1 MKKFLL
7 LLPVLVLMQV
17 TLLAQYAEGIKLL
30 NYDKNKSAKEVFQKL
45 ADANPQDPQAIY
57 WLGQAL
63 LATDGGEP
71 GKEQIAAAKALY
83 QKGLASVGS
92 NPWLVVG
99 MGHIELL
106 ERGDIN
112 SVKQKFEQ
120 AITASTETKGKNKG
134 QVNAGILNAIG
145 RANAKIASGVGDN
158 LYAIEKLNQA
168 GQTDLTNPDIFI
180 NKGINYL
187 KMGGENGGEAVKAYQ
202 EALTRDPKSAL
213 AFYRIGKVY
222 QSQNNKEL
230 FEQNFDNAITADPAC
245 PLPYFA
251 YYLYYANR
259 DVNRAKEYLDKYVA
273 TADKDP
279 QTDFFVADYLFRAG
293 KNDESLLKVAELEK
307 SVGTTELPRLNML
320 YAYNYDR
327 KGDSVQA
334 KSYLE
339 KFFANAPAEKI
350 ESTDYELA
358 VKVLTRFPGSEVQA
372 AGYLEK
378 AIATDTSRINKQ
390 NYMQQAADMFAKA
403 KNFSEQLNWLKRL
416 VSFKGT
422 TSEADYYKLTAS
434 ALGAKDYAQTI
445 ELAKTYMAVYPDKPQ
460 PYSFFRRAAIA
471 SDPDTT
477 SGKGVE
483 NLAYLDS
490 IYGLNKDKF
499 KRELFLN
506 KYYTILYYINKQN
519 SLKKSPDFKVKSD
532 GTKTEVVDQFLAIC
546 QKSLLVTD
554 QMIELYPDVNDD
566 NNKFAQGVKTEI
578 QKNIDYYSKPP
589 VKKPNAPAAP
599 PVKG

>member
-1 MKKFLL
+1 MKKSLL
-7 LLPVLVLMQV
+7 FLPVLVLMQV

-30 NYDKNKSAKEVFQKL
+30 NYEKNKSAKEVFQKL
-45 ADANPQDPQAIY
+45 VDANPQDPQATY

-71 GKEQIAAAKALY
+71 SKDQVAAAKALY
-83 QKGLASVGS
+83 QKGLASIGS

-134 QVNAGILNAIG
+134 QANAGILNAIG
-145 RANAKIASGVGDN
+145 RANAKIASGAGDN

-168 GQTDLTNPDIFI
+168 GQNDLTNPDIFI
-180 NKGINYL
+180 NKGINYR
-187 KMGGENGGEAVKAYQ
+187 KMGGEYGGEAVKAYQ
-202 EALTRDPKSAL
+202 EALTRDPKSAM
-213 AFYRIGKVY
+213 AFYHIGKIY
-222 QSQNNKEL
+222 QTQNNKEL
-230 FEQNFDNAITADPAC
+230 FEQNFDNAIAADPAC

-251 YYLYYANR
+251 YYLNYANR
-259 DVNRAKEYLDKYVA
+259 DVNRAKEYLDKYVS

-279 QTDFFVADYLFRAG
+279 KTDYFVAEYLFRAG
-293 KNDESLLKVAELEK
+293 KNDESLAKVQELDN
-307 SVGTTELPRLNML
+307 SVGTTVLPRLNML

-339 KFFANAPAEKI
+339 KFFANAPADKI
-350 ESTDYELA
+350 EPTDYELA
-358 VKVLTRFPGSEVQA
+358 VKILTRFPGSEMQA
-372 AGYLEK
+372 ASYLEK
-378 AIATDTSRINKQ
+378 AIASDTSRVNKQ
-390 NYMQQAADMFAKA
+390 SYMQQAADMFAKA
-403 KNFSEQLNWLKRL
+403 KNPAEQLKWLKRS
-416 VSFKGT
+416 VEFKGT
-422 TSEADYYKLTAS
+422 TSEADYYKMSAA
-434 ALGAKDYAQTI
+434 ALGAKDVAQTMEI
-445 ELAKTYMAVYPDKPQ
+445 AKNYMAAHPDKPQ
-460 PYSFFRRAAIA
+460 PYSFYRRAAIA

-483 NLAYLDS
+483 NLQYLDS
-490 IYGLNKDKF
+490 LYGLNKDKY
-499 KRELFLN
+499 KKELFLN

-519 SLKKSPDFKVKSD
+519 ALKKSPDFKVKSD
-532 GTKTEVVDQFLAIC
+532 GTKTEIVDQFLAIC
-546 QKSLLVTD
+546 QKSLQVTD

-566 NNKFAQGVKTEI
+566 NNKFAQSVKAEI
-578 QKNIDYYSKPP
+578 QKNYDYYSKPP
-589 VKKPNAPAAP
+589 VKKANTPVAP
-599 PVKG
+599 PAKG

>member
-134 QVNAGILNAIG
+134 QANAGILNAIG

-279 QTDFFVADYLFRAG
+279 QTDFFEAYYLFRAG

-378 AIATDTSRINKQ
+378 AIATDTSTINKQ

-416 VSFKGT
+416 VSLKGT
-422 TSEADYYKLTAS
+422 TTEADYYKLTAS

-445 ELAKTYMAVYPDKPQ
+445 ELAKTYMAAYPDKPQ

-566 NNKFAQGVKTEI
+566 NNKFAQGVKSEI

>member
-1 MKKFLL
+1 MKKSLL
-7 LLPVLVLMQV
+7 FLPVLVLMQV

-30 NYDKNKSAKEVFQKL
+30 NYEKNKSAKEVFQKL
-45 ADANPQDPQAIY
+45 VDANPQDPQAIY

-63 LATDGGEP
+63 LATYGGEP
-71 GKEQIAAAKALY
+71 SKDQVAAAKALY

-92 NPWLVVG
+92 HPWLVVG

-120 AITASTETKGKNKG
+120 AITASTETKGKSKG
-134 QVNAGILNAIG
+134 QANPGILNAIG
-145 RANAKIASGVGDN
+145 RANAKVASGAGDN

-168 GQTDLTNPDIFI
+168 GQNDLTNPDIFI

-202 EALTRDPKSAL
+202 EALARDPKSAL
-213 AFYRIGKVY
+213 AFYHIGKVY

-230 FEQNFDNAITADPAC
+230 FEQNFDNAINADPTC

-251 YYLYYANR
+251 YYLNYANR
-259 DVNRAKEYLDKYVA
+259 DVNRAKEYLDKYVS

-279 QTDFFVADYLFRAG
+279 KTDYFVAEYLFRAG
-293 KNDESLLKVAELEK
+293 KNDESLAKVQELEN

-339 KFFANAPAEKI
+339 KFFANAPTDKI
-350 ESTDYELA
+350 EPTDYELA
-358 VKVLTRFPGSEVQA
+358 VKVLTHFPGSEVQA
-372 AGYLEK
+372 ASYLEK
-378 AIATDTSRINKQ
+378 AITNDTSRVNKQ
-390 NYMQQAADMFAKA
+390 SYMQQAADMFAKA
-403 KNFSEQLNWLKRL
+403 KNPTEQLKWLKRS
-416 VSFKGT
+416 VEFKGT
-422 TSEADYYKLTAS
+422 TTEADYYKLAAA
-434 ALGAKDYAQTI
+434 ALSAKDISQTMEI
-445 ELAKTYMAVYPDKPQ
+445 SKNYMAAYPDKPQ
-460 PYSFFRRAAIA
+460 PYSFYRRAAIA

-483 NLAYLDS
+483 NLQYIDS
-490 IYGLNKDKF
+490 IYGLNKDKY

-519 SLKKSPDFKVKSD
+519 ALKKSPDFKVKSD
-532 GTKTEVVDQFLAIC
+532 GTKTEVVDEFLGIC
-546 QKSLLVTD
+546 QKSLQVTD
-554 QMIELYPDVNDD
+554 QMIELYPDVNDE
-566 NNKFAQGVKTEI
+566 NNKFAQSVKAEI
-578 QKNIDYYSKPP
+578 QKNYDYYSKPP

-599 PVKG
+599 PAKG